1 VKIASF
7 FISLIVVTSL
17 LSRVWRTTELRV
29 GKIEIDSPAQRFL
42 DEMLANPRH
51 DDVVR
56 IIANDPDA
64 RDVAEY
70 ESKHRAACEDHL
82 IPRDAPALFLE
93 IYILDA
99 SDFSAD
105 LLVRGVEVGSYR
117 VLRAQSAAVPNA
129 IAAFLLHLR
138 NHTGKIPHAYFNWS
152 EGNPVLYLIRYV
164 LSGQGDVAPLT
175 REILRQAEPDPD
187 RRPAIHAG
195 V

>member
-1 VKIASF
+1 LF
-7 FISLIVVTSL
+7 HCY
-17 LSRVWRTTELRV
+17 WEPTTELRV
-29 GKIEIDSPAQRFL
+29 GKIEIDSRARRFI
-42 DEMLANPRH
+42 DESVAAAGH
-51 DDVVR
+51 EGAVR
-56 IIANDPDA
+56 IIADDPDA
-64 RDVAEY
+64 GDIAEY
-70 ESKHRAACEDHL
+70 EAKHRAACEDHL
-82 IPRDAPALFLE
+82 IAGDAPVIFLE

-105 LLVRGVEVGSYR
+105 LFVRGVEVGPHR
-117 VLRAQSAAVPNA
+117 VLRAQSAAVPNT

-138 NHTGKIPHAYFNWS
+138 DYTGKIPHAYFNWS

-175 REILRQAEPDPD
+175 REILRQAEPNPQ